1 MVGRIGSIPL
11 LSVLLIYGGICMQT
25 AAEEEAV
32 RPNVIFAL
40 ADDLGRCDLGCYG
53 QKKIRTPNI
62 DRLAAEGTL
71 FTQAYCGTSVCAPS
85 RYSLMT
91 GRHMGHAAI
100 RANREIQPEGQM
112 PMPAG
117 TFTVAKLF
125 KQAGY
130 ATACVGKWGLG
141 MFGTTGDPLANGF
154 DHFFGY
160 NCQRHAHSYFPQYL
174 YDDDRRVE
182 LDGKRYAQDLIAAD
196 ALKWVRQN
204 KDKPF
209 FLYYAFT
216 LPHGRFETPDV
227 APYANESWGRGEK
240 TYATMVTRL
249 DSDMGRLIT
258 LLKELGLDSK
268 TLVIFASDNGAT
280 EQTPKQ
286 DNTTFF
292 SSAGP
297 LRGRKRSMY
306 EGGIRV
312 AGIVRWPG
320 HVPAGRTS
328 DVQWAF
334 YDFLPTCA
342 ELLGTKV
349 PAEWRYDGMSMLPA
363 WLSGAAP
370 KREYLYWELQE
381 PCTQQAVRFGN
392 WKAVRP
398 RPRAP
403 LELYD
408 LSSDISE
415 EHDLAG
421 NKPEVA
427 ARAASLIRAAHED
440 SPDWPTKDLARKAQT
455 QRAK

>member
-1 MVGRIGSIPL
+1 MLGHIGRIVL
-11 LSVLLIYGGICMQT
+11 LSGLVICGGIWIQAAA
-25 AAEEEAV
+25 AAEAA

-91 GRHMGHAAI
+91 GRHMGHAAV

-112 PMPAG
+112 PMPGG

-141 MFGTTGDPLANGF
+141 MFGTTGDPLTNGF

-174 YDDDRRVE
+174 YDDARRVE
-182 LDGKRYAQDLIAAD
+182 LDGKTYAQDLIAAD

-204 KDKPF
+204 KDRPF
-209 FLYYAFT
+209 FLFYAFT

-227 APYANESWGRGEK
+227 APYANESWNHGEK

-249 DSDMGRLIT
+249 DSDMGRLMT
-258 LLKELGLDSK
+258 LLKELGLDSN

-312 AGIVRWPG
+312 AGMVRWPG

-328 DVQWAF
+328 DAQWAF

-349 PAEWRYDGMSMLPA
+349 PAEWRCDGMSMLPA

-370 KREYLYWELQE
+370 KREYLYWEHQE

-398 RPRAP
+398 QPHAP

-408 LSSDISE
+408 LSSDVSE

-421 NKPEVA
+421 KKPEVA
-427 ARAASLIRAAHED
+427 ARAESLMRAAHED
-440 SPDWPTKDLARKAQT
+440 SPDWPTKDLPKRS
-455 QRAK
+455 QR